1 MGAICGSD
9 AAMKAHRQHGVR
21 DVLMLAY
28 GFWAIAALSRAL
40 YQYLFR
46 QPAIWTPTHL
56 SAFVG
61 LLYVLIM
68 LAMRRHT
75 PLAWLVSV
83 ALLSIELGGVLIVGT
98 LDVLW
103 KPFPYATVWSGFGA
117 GYLFV
122 PLVLPILGLFWMTM
136 RTTRELYG
144 YTASPVRQASE
155 HMTR

>member
-1 MGAICGSD
+1 
-9 AAMKAHRQHGVR
+9 MKAHKQQGIR
-21 DVLMLAY
+21 DVLVLAY

-46 QPAIWTPTHL
+46 HPAIWMPTHL

-61 LLYVLIM
+61 LLYLLIM
-68 LAMRRHT
+68 LAMRRYT

-83 ALLSIELGGVLIVGT
+83 ALLCIELGGVLIVGM
-98 LDVLW
+98 LDVVW

-122 PLVLPILGLFWMTM
+122 PLVLPILGLFWMTK
-136 RTTRELYG
+136 RTTRECYG
-144 YTASPVRQASE
+144 YTSVSVRQLTE
-155 HMTR
+155 HTTR